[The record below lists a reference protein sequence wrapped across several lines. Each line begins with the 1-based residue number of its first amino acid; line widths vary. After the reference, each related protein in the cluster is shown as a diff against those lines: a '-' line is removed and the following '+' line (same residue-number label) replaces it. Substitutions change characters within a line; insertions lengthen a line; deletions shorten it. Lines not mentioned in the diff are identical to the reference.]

1 MIKDDSLRMS
11 IGFNKGMAAICFLL
25 CAVQLVFFG
34 IRFYELKAEP
44 MGEVMSTLGLLG
56 PAFSVIGVGLAGVAF
71 VKRLKSDER

>member
-44 MGEVMSTLGLLG
+44 ISHIMMTPSIIGSMLS
-56 PAFSVIGVGLAGVAF
+56 AMGVGLAGF
-71 VKRLKSDER
+71 VFLRRKSDSD